1 VRHATGGSS
10 RLKTRFVLYGRHAP
24 RVVVCFRQRATVRSP
39 RTGHPPPA
47 AEVASPRRV
56 SDGEKG
62 MGSFEEEGELQ
73 ARARARDA
81 VRSLRVHVPTARAW
95 WLQVGQRAD
104 PGVRHLRRVQAPAA
118 ILTRATSRPWAA
130 QPRQDPRAVADKPVV
145 INGAENSSLCAVPNP
160 RPNQKFSSC
169 ARRSAPFRSTSPPVN
184 STGQPSQPHRD
195 PARGCRPLVEMR
207 RAARFTGRGWLCVWR
222 GRDRGFVFSLG

>member
-1 VRHATGGSS
+1 
-10 RLKTRFVLYGRHAP
+10 
-24 RVVVCFRQRATVRSP
+24 
-39 RTGHPPPA
+39 
-47 AEVASPRRV
+47 
-56 SDGEKG
+56 

-95 WLQVGQRAD
+95 RLQVGQRAD

-118 ILTRATSRPWAA
+118 ILTRARSSPWAA

-145 INGAENSSLCAVPNP
+145 SNGAENSSLCGAAPIP

-184 STGQPSQPHRD
+184 STSRPSQPHRD
-195 PARGCRPLVEMR
+195 PARGCRVGCVDSVVDHKTFDLQARPSLRTPQAEFLFDRIGLRAYPGRAVDPARAMGDWRPGSLRSVR
-207 RAARFTGRGWLCVWR
+207 R
-222 GRDRGFVFSLG
+222 RGF